1 MTRYGLGVFIL
12 RIVIPLMMTTS
23 IITRPS
29 FISLIYLAMMLYLP
43 FINLLDERNIE
54 TGLFK
59 YIMIFLPFQT
69 LATQSGFYLY
79 TISTDEIMLE
89 ENDHMR
95 RLMKNVGLSS
105 IEGLETF
112 EVMCWLGPEVI
123 MLLVSILYTWA
134 VKMISSAVASEAM
147 DKIELERVHREK
159 FAYLAMSASTGKF
172 ITICILLISA
182 LWRHSVFGLAYFLI
196 FLFFMSCW
204 ALCKDL
210 RKLLSQLLFFCMPIT
225 IIHTVWQYCYQ
236 IEILQASI
244 PKNNIYNR
252 LFGIDMLIEAKPEHG
267 INFTHYVF
275 NTDNLINL
283 SYPLIVYILYHFMV
297 NEAVMLNSLDKF
309 IKEEEKKGAPI
320 TISKKDRDEGRRRR
334 RITTVTG
341 GKNKIRRYIVDV
353 LQTTGSV
360 MFRHSY
366 VGSIFIMMIWSVT
379 FINVISF
386 VQLSMS
392 IVLWMVPQK
401 KIVTVICC
409 FLLCIFSYGN
419 MAYTYMLDVDSG
431 DHTDFGVANE
441 STLSVLDFMELERRV
456 TVEMV
461 IKVFFTYVFWTT
473 IRQYMEEKSKR
484 IDLLRTRSEMIRSER
499 KAGAVEAALWRF
511 LVRWWIVLLAIFLF
525 AQGITGQK
533 MNLFRILNMF
543 KYLLFMLILQLSF
556 KAWRAF
562 LYVYSIFL
570 IFMSLFTMVTTYLY
584 QFPVVDRFVEEV
596 FHIPRSINAD
606 LGLVKIMSLR
616 GYLNRVVLPAVYIV
630 MNLIQMNFFHEPF
643 MELTDEKNSEIAET
657 EDRLREKSNKFTR
670 LYMDVVDMIFL
681 FLEFHML
688 KVVTLVVFLMCFF
701 DPCAL
706 YFLILLPQ
714 CLTMVV
720 PFKITRVF
728 VMYWAAIVISVHNML
743 RMVYALRYIDES
755 DYDVTCNMTKHPEI
769 NQTHSNFANWLGF
782 KKYKE
787 SEKTLFSYL
796 LWQTLFVAASSL
808 NNIVFARQ
816 RIKRM
821 QRGLPKR
828 IPDVMFPEVTFQEAD
843 YSLKNFIKYI
853 LNYGY
858 YRFGYEISLIMT
870 AAVIAVRLDGYAI
883 MYSAWL
889 CLLLI
894 LKRGVV
900 RWLWTLFVL
909 FTSLSI
915 SWQYIMAIGLPPQW
929 CHEYEWET
937 RTHYWTVAQDFWFLA
952 DNYKPPPIKKLIAE
966 SLLLTF
972 ACRQL
977 HNFWKEIRHART
989 PNFVYDG
996 GSNKSILVHFEELGH
1011 QNPVSDFTTYTT
1023 SYLDM
1028 FKRIFF
1034 NASYYGAIWIVF
1046 LGGVNRNNVFSV
1058 VYLCYVFVY
1067 LWYGLNLYYKPL
1079 PLILRSWNNLIAQ
1092 NVLIIMAK
1100 ALLQVVGCFYLYK
1113 IPMSYC
1119 PLIKLLGIGCVRRFE
1134 DTDYFERLE
1143 QSSCNLKS
1151 NELAGIA
1158 WDVVIFA
1165 FLMLQRRVFMSYNFF
1180 LIIDEAKAGHLLSAR
1195 GAVLL
1200 GEMKAKEIKAVNDEN
1215 ARIRDLIA
1223 KEQKKARATVEKYQ
1237 GALSR
1242 NLNHPRAT
1250 RVGDYFMFEEPQSQ
1264 IEVDLLAPIDI
1275 DEGTEPDLTLTTL
1288 IVDWYETDMRQ
1299 AVRKYWGKGRNDNS
1313 DENEPD
1319 TWQTRLL
1326 YLLKFCCAVLD
1337 SFIVD
1342 ARELIDNHTGHYK
1355 IARDTLEKE
1364 KRLLKETTDYHN
1376 GVRLEG
1382 WWLPRASYDTLVQQ
1396 SKLPE
1401 PKKPPKEITHE
1412 ERPNV
1417 IKMVQSLWIITLA
1430 KSDLLCYY
1438 LIIMNQIMFCEVI
1451 TLPLVIL
1458 VFGWGTL
1465 SNPRPSKT
1473 YWIIMLG
1480 YVEWVILLKCIFQF
1494 EVMPGNV
1501 IREKVEF
1508 KSRLQKDNP
1517 FFPPLIF
1524 GLHSKEWYYIWEMF
1538 ILFAIIIHRQYLKT
1552 IGLWSSIK
1560 DTSHQED
1567 LDGLYNLSNGQ
1578 LVSRRATTGATN
1590 KVYSVAS
1597 SKANALDRGFMAIK
1611 TILIQ
1616 YGINLRDFHQRLLLH
1631 VFQKPVD
1638 LYTPMF
1644 ICDLA
1649 SMFIIGIGYP
1659 AFFEFDEEDNDK
1671 TLFVY
1676 ISQNII
1682 PVKFVMMLFA
1692 HMIGSLVDRAIYLRK
1707 DVTAKLIVQLLN
1719 VIILHMFLFIFL
1731 PIWGNGRD
1739 ANDDLA
1745 IILYYI
1751 FRCCYLLISACQ
1763 IRCGY
1768 PSRIWGYCMTHN
1780 ISAIRYGIFFGYMRI
1795 IPLLYEI
1802 RVLLDWMFTDT
1813 TMSIFEYFKMEDLY
1827 ITLFDIKCKRQ
1838 VEENH
1843 SVEPGE
1849 KKVDIFKYVYGSAWI
1864 LLILVTVWFPIMYV
1878 AWGRTAGE
1886 SNVPHHARLTLTIGH
1901 VDPVYDNVA
1910 EHIYQ
1915 FSYMEYEYFLQ
1926 VYNAYALSKGF
1937 LHGYAHSDVCA
1948 LVFDPGSHIWMIREQ
1963 DRQRIIKQ
1971 LRGAHPVALSLQ
1983 WEVGS
1988 KVEGQV
1994 HLAKGK
2000 LEKALYPF
2008 TSGRI
2013 NLAKMMSFSD
2023 DPTLK
2028 PQTMRYMI
2036 PKYLKYSNDE
2046 VHIVDVLMKYDNYDD
2061 SALYRNIT
2069 TGAFLSEAD
2078 NRLWWQ
2084 ITETCTDP
2092 NYFEFLQTL
2101 PYDDCGHAL
2110 IMYVFSDKLV
2120 PDLLGFSMA
2129 SGGIL
2134 GLYSIYF
2141 MLLNGFIRDFAIE
2154 GIDQAWFEENEMS
2167 NLRRWYNL
2175 TLMVYICRE
2184 MENWEMEEW
2193 AYARLLV
2200 VCRSRE
2206 AFQRLGLRQHWR
2218 NYEYYYVLFFSRLHK
2233 ELMSLMMTQDKSI
2246 SAFPEGEN
2254 LFKWIGTIM
2263 GPKDTVYETLKFKLS
2278 LQFPNSY
2285 PYSAPLVKFLTP
2297 CFHPNV
2303 DTSGNICLDI
2313 LKDKWSALYDVR
2325 TILLSIQALLGEP
2338 NIDSPLNALAA
2349 EKWQVQDEY
2358 KKYVLETYKEA

>member
-1 MTRYGLGVFIL
+1 MTRYGLGVFLL
-12 RIVIPLMMTTS
+12 RVVIPLMMTTS

-43 FINLLDERNIE
+43 FINLLDEKNLE
-54 TGLFK
+54 TKAFK
-59 YIMIFLPFQT
+59 YVMIFLPFQT
-69 LATQSGFYLY
+69 IATQSGFYLY
-79 TISTDEIMLE
+79 TISSDEIMLE
-89 ENDHMR
+89 ENNHMR

-105 IEGLETF
+105 IENLEPF
-112 EVMCWLGPEVI
+112 EIFCWIGPEVI

-134 VKMISSAVASEAM
+134 VKLISSTATLEAL
-147 DKIELERVHREK
+147 DKIEVERVRREK
-159 FAYLAMSASTGKF
+159 FAYLAISASTGKF

-204 ALCKDL
+204 ALYKDL

-225 IIHTVWQYCYQ
+225 IVHTVWQYCYQ

-244 PKNNIYNR
+244 PRDNMFNR
-252 LFGIDMLIEAKPEHG
+252 LFGIDMLIEPKPEYG

-275 NTDNLINL
+275 NTDNLIHL

-309 IKEEEKKGAPI
+309 IKEEEKRGAPI
-320 TISKKDRDEGRRRR
+320 TLSKKDREGKG
-334 RITTVTG
+334 IMSVTG
-341 GKNKIRRYIVDV
+341 GKDKIRRYIVDV
-353 LQTTGSV
+353 IQTTGSV

-366 VGSIFIMMIWSVT
+366 VGSIFIMMLWSVT

-386 VQLSMS
+386 VQFIMS
-392 IVLWMVPQK
+392 IVLWMVPRK
-401 KIVTVICC
+401 RFITVICC
-409 FLLCIFSYGN
+409 FLLCIYSYVN
-419 MAYTYMLDVDSG
+419 MAYTYMLGVDSG
-431 DHTDFGVANE
+431 ERTDLGVINE
-441 STLSVLDFMELERRV
+441 SKVSMLDFMDLERRE
-456 TVEMV
+456 TVEMA
-461 IKVFFTYVFWTT
+461 IKVFFTYVFWCT

-484 IDLLRTRSEMIRSER
+484 TTFLRTRSEIIRSER
-499 KAGAVEAALWRF
+499 KAGAVEALLWRI
-511 LVRWWIVLLAIFLF
+511 LVRWWIVLMAIFLF
-525 AQGITGQK
+525 VQGITGQK

-562 LYVYSIFL
+562 LYVYSVFL
-570 IFMSLFTMVTTYLY
+570 ILMSLFTMVTTYLY

-596 FHIPRSINAD
+596 FHIPHSINAD

-616 GYLNRVVLPAVYIV
+616 DYFNRVIIPAVYIV

-643 MELTDEKNSEIAET
+643 MELTDETNTEIAEY
-657 EDRLREKSNKFTR
+657 EDELREKSNRFTR
-670 LYMDVVDMIFL
+670 LYMNMVDMIFL

-728 VMYWAAIVISVHNML
+728 VMYWAAILISVHNML
-743 RMVYALRYIDES
+743 RMIYALRYIDES
-755 DYDVTCNMTKHPEI
+755 DFDVTCDMTKHPEI
-769 NQTHSNFANWLGF
+769 KQTDSNFANWLGF

-808 NNIVFARQ
+808 NNIVLARQ

-828 IPDVMFPEVTFQEAD
+828 IPDVMFPEVTFRQAD
-843 YSLKNFIKYI
+843 DNLKNFIKYI

-858 YRFGYEISLIMT
+858 YRFGYEITLIMT

-883 MYSAWL
+883 MYSGWL

-909 FTSLSI
+909 FTALSI
-915 SWQYIMAIGLPPQW
+915 CWQYIMAIGFPPHW
-929 CHEYEWET
+929 CQEYEWET
-937 RTHYWTVAQDFWFLA
+937 RTHYWTVAQDFWFLV
-952 DNYKPPPIKKLIAE
+952 DNYHPPPIKKLIAE
-966 SLLLTF
+966 SLLCTF

-977 HNFWKEIRHART
+977 HNFWREIRHARK
-989 PNFVYDG
+989 PGFVYDG
-996 GSNKSILVHFEELGH
+996 GSNKSILAHFEEIGH

-1028 FKRIFF
+1028 FKRIIF
-1034 NASYYGAIWIVF
+1034 NVSYYGAIWIVF
-1046 LGGVNRNNVFSV
+1046 LGGVNRNNIFSV

-1079 PLILRSWNNLIAQ
+1079 PLILKSWNNLIAQ

-1100 ALLQVVGCFYLYK
+1100 ALLQVVGCFYLYM

-1119 PLIKLLGIGCVRRFE
+1119 WLIKLLGIGCVRRFE
-1134 DTDYFERLE
+1134 TTDYFEKLE
-1143 QSSCNLKS
+1143 KSSCQLRS
-1151 NELAGIA
+1151 NELAGIS

-1195 GAVLL
+1195 GAILL
-1200 GEMKAKEIKAVNDEN
+1200 AEMKAKEIKAVQDQN
-1215 ARIRDLIA
+1215 AKMKELVA
-1223 KEQKKARATVEKYQ
+1223 NEQKKAWALHEKYQ
-1237 GALSR
+1237 GAFAR
-1242 NLNHPRAT
+1242 NIVTNHPRAT
-1250 RVGDYFMFEEPQSQ
+1250 RLGDFYMFEEPESQ
-1264 IEVDLLAPIDI
+1264 IELELLAPIDI
-1275 DEGTEPDLTLTTL
+1275 DEGTVPNFTLNTL
-1288 IVDWYETDMRQ
+1288 IVDWYESSMHE
-1299 AVRKYWGKGRNDNS
+1299 AVNNYWGNEDD
-1313 DENEPD
+1313 DEDESD
-1319 TWQTRLL
+1319 TWQAKLWC
-1326 YLLKFCCAVLD
+1326 LLKFCLAVVD

-1342 ARELIDNHTGHYK
+1342 AREVIDEHTGHYK

-1364 KRLLKETTDYHN
+1364 KRLLKETTDYYN
-1376 GVRLEG
+1376 GVRVEG
-1382 WWLPRASYDTLVQQ
+1382 WWLPRASYDTLLQK
-1396 SKLPE
+1396 SKLAR

-1412 ERPNV
+1412 ERPNL

-1430 KSDLLCYY
+1430 KSDLLCYC
-1438 LIIMNQIMFCEVI
+1438 LIIMNQIMFCEI
-1451 TLPLVIL
+1451 LTLPLVLL

-1501 IREKVEF
+1501 VRQKVEF
-1508 KSRLQKDNP
+1508 RSRLQKANP
-1517 FFPPLIF
+1517 YFPSLIF
-1524 GLHSKEWYYIWEMF
+1524 GLHAKDWYYIWEMF
-1538 ILFAIIIHRQYLKT
+1538 ILFSIIIHRQYLKT

-1560 DTSHQED
+1560 DTTIQEN
-1567 LDGLYNLSNGQ
+1567 LNGVYNLSNGE
-1578 LVSRRATTGATN
+1578 LVGSRATAATS
-1590 KVYSVAS
+1590 KAYSVAS
-1597 SKANALDRGFMAIK
+1597 SKAYPLDRAFMAIK
-1611 TILIQ
+1611 TIFIQ
-1616 YGINLRDFHQRLLLH
+1616 YGITLRDFHQRLLLH

-1638 LYTPMF
+1638 LYTPML
-1644 ICDLA
+1644 ICDVA

-1659 AFFEFDEEDNDK
+1659 AFFEFDEGDNDK

-1676 ISQNII
+1676 IKENII

-1692 HMIGSLVDRAIYLRK
+1692 HMMGSLVDRAIYLRK
-1707 DVTAKLIVQLLN
+1707 DVTAKLAVQLLN
-1719 VIILHMFLFIFL
+1719 IVVLHMFLFIFL
-1731 PIWGNGRD
+1731 PIWGNGRQ
-1739 ANDDLA
+1739 ANDDLE

-1751 FRCCYLLISACQ
+1751 CRCIYLLISACQ

-1768 PSRIWGYCMTHN
+1768 PSRIWGYFMAHN
-1780 ISAIRYGIFFGYMRI
+1780 VSALRYAIFFGYMWLI
-1795 IPLLYEI
+1795 ALLYEI

-1827 ITLFDIKCKRQ
+1827 ITMYDIKCKRQ

-1849 KKVDIFKYVYGSAWI
+1849 KKVDIPKYIYGSSWI
-1864 LLILVTVWFPIMYV
+1864 LLILITVWFPLMYV
-1878 AWGRTAGE
+1878 AWGRTVGD
-1886 SNVPHHARLTLTIGH
+1886 SSVPHHARLTLTIGQ
-1901 VDPVYDNVA
+1901 VDPVYDNNA

-1915 FSYMEYEYFLQ
+1915 FNYMEYEYFLQ
-1926 VYNAYALSKGF
+1926 VYNAYAISKGF
-1937 LHGYAHSDVCA
+1937 LHGYTYSDVCT

-1963 DRQRIIKQ
+1963 DRLRIIKQ
-1971 LRGAHPVALSLQ
+1971 LVGAHPMALSLQ
-1983 WEVGS
+1983 WEVGY

-1994 HLAKGK
+1994 HMAKGK
-2000 LEKALYPF
+2000 LEKSLYPF
-2008 TSGRI
+2008 TSGRD
-2013 NLAKMMSFSD
+2013 NLAKMMSLTK
-2023 DPTLK
+2023 DPTVK

-2036 PKYLKYSNDE
+2036 PKYLKYSNNE
-2046 VHIVDVLMKYDNYDD
+2046 IQIVDVLMKEDAQED
-2061 SALYRNIT
+2061 ATLYRNIT
-2069 TGAFLSEAD
+2069 TGAHVSEAD

-2092 NYFEFLQTL
+2092 NYYEFLQTL
-2101 PYDDCGHAL
+2101 PYDDCGDAL
-2110 IMYVFSDKLV
+2110 ILYVFSDKLV

-2141 MLLNGFIRDFAIE
+2141 MLLNEQIREFAIE
-2154 GIDQAWFEENEMS
+2154 GIDQAWYEENEMP
-2167 NLRRWYNL
+2167 NIRRLYNL

-2184 MENWEMEEW
+2184 VENWEMEEW
-2193 AYARLLV
+2193 AYAKLLV
-2200 VCRSRE
+2200 VARSRE
-2206 AFQRLGLRQHWR
+2206 
-2218 NYEYYYVLFFSRLHK
+2218 
-2233 ELMSLMMTQDKSI
+2233 SI

-2254 LFKWIGTIM
+2254 LFKWIGTIT
-2263 GPKDTVYETLKFKLS
+2263 GPKDTVYETLKFKLT

-2285 PYSAPLVKFLTP
+2285 PYRAPLVKFLTP

-2303 DTSGNICLDI
+2303 DTSGTICLDI

-2338 NIDSPLNALAA
+2338 NIDSP
-2349 EKWQVQDEY
+2349 
-2358 KKYVLETYKEA
+2358 